1 MSAKTFE
8 GAVSIVL
15 NTKGEIA
22 LKKDPEGK
30 FTAENAA
37 ECYLKMKHLAMST
50 KKGNGYPINKY
61 SLFIPEGIVE
71 GNSQAVLL
79 ANRYGN
85 PYIALLAKREAGT
98 GKAGSK
104 VVKLA

>member
-30 FTAENAA
+30 FTAANAA
-37 ECYLKMKHLAMST
+37 ECYETLAKLAKSR
-50 KKGNGYPINKY
+50 KAAINKY
-61 SLFIPEGIVE
+61 SLFVTEGGTE
-71 GNSQAVLL
+71 AVLL

-85 PYIALLAKREAGT
+85 PYIALLAKREAG
-98 GKAGSK
+98 KAGSK

>member
-30 FTAENAA
+30 FTAANAA
-37 ECYLKMKHLAMST
+37 ECYSKMKHLAMST
-50 KKGNGYPINKY
+50 KKGDGYPINKY
-61 SLFIPEGIVE
+61 SLYIPEGGTE
-71 GNSQAVLL
+71 PVLL

-85 PYIALLAKREAGT
+85 PYIAVLPKREGG